1 MSKFLLNLLVQFP
14 KFYQILKSIEIR
26 KEFLLNSGL
35 IPDSAQPWP
44 ASPST
49 PTGPLS
55 LPSFWATVTKP
66 PLGLGLRPA
75 RPAWSSSSPGRPAD
89 AAAASS
95 HALRPPGAP
104 PPSTPEMV
112 GAPPRHHS
120 SADPLLKRS
129 PPPPSWRST
138 VAVRSPPSSGRF
150 PPPRHL

>member
-35 IPDSAQPWP
+35 IPDSAQPRP

-75 RPAWSSSSPGRPAD
+75 RPAWSSSSPGRPAG
-89 AAAASS
+89 AAASS